1 MTADRLTTG
10 RVLEC
15 HGLDAGY
22 GGRAVVSQLDLT
34 VAAGEVVALFGPNGA
49 GKSTTLLTLAG
60 VLPRVAGGVEILGRD
75 RGESLAHLA
84 RRGLGVIPEG
94 RSIFSALTVHEN
106 LVLGR
111 GGLQRAT
118 DLFPELTE
126 HLDRR
131 AGLLSGGQQQMVV
144 LARVLAAQPKL
155 LLADELS
162 LGLAP
167 LIVHRLLR
175 AIRDAVDSAGLGV
188 LLVEQRIDEALSIA
202 DRVYVLDDGRIGLSA
217 TAAEIR
223 RDPGKLSSLYLKSA
237 DSENGRARPGR

>member
-1 MTADRLTTG
+1 
-10 RVLEC
+10 
-15 HGLDAGY
+15 
-22 GGRAVVSQLDLT
+22 
-34 VAAGEVVALFGPNGA
+34 
-49 GKSTTLLTLAG
+49 
-60 VLPRVAGGVEILGRD
+60 
-75 RGESLAHLA
+75 
-84 RRGLGVIPEG
+84 
-94 RSIFSALTVHEN
+94 
-106 LVLGR
+106 
-111 GGLQRAT
+111 
-118 DLFPELTE
+118 
-126 HLDRR
+126 
-131 AGLLSGGQQQMVV
+131 

-237 DSENGRARPGR
+237 DSENGRARAGR

>member
-1 MTADRLTTG
+1 MTADASMRDCL
-10 RVLEC
+10 LEC
-15 HGLDAGY
+15 RGLDAGY
-22 GGRAVVSQLDLT
+22 GGRAVVEQLDLR
-34 VAAGEVVALFGPNGA
+34 VAPGEVVALFGPNGA

-60 VLPRVAGGVEILGRD
+60 VLPRVAGEVSMFGSD
-75 RGESLAHLA
+75 RRASLTELA

-94 RSIFSALTVHEN
+94 RSIFSALTVREN
-106 LVLGR
+106 LILGR
-111 GGLQRAT
+111 GGPQRAT

-167 LIVHRLLR
+167 LVVQRLLR
-175 AIRDAVDSAGLGV
+175 AIRDAVDSSGLGV
-188 LLVEQRIDEALSIA
+188 LLVEQRIDEALSVA
-202 DRVYVLDDGRIGLSA
+202 DRVYVLDDGRIGLTA

-223 RDPGKLSSLYLKSA
+223 RDPGKLKSLYLKST
-237 DSENGRARPGR
+237 G